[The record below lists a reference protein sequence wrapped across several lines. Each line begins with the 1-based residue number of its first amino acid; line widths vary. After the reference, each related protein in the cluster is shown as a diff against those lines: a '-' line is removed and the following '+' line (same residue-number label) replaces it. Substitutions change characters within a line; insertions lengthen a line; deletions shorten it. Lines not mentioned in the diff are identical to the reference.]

1 MVSAEQLMGYV
12 TMGIPRQA
20 AILCGGLGK
29 RLRPITDTLPK
40 PMVPINGRP
49 FLEYLLEQLKD
60 QGVSEILLMTGY
72 LGEQIQEYFGP
83 GSNWGLDIQYSNGP
97 TEWDTGR
104 RLYEARSLLQN
115 DFILMYSDNFVQ
127 VNLKKLTDFHGQS
140 NKLLSFVVQP
150 KINANISLGEE
161 GAVTAYDKTRSA
173 KNLNF
178 VELGF
183 MVTSKKIFDYYQE
196 VDVSFSDVIVKLVSE
211 KQVSGMIVKDAYHS
225 VSDPKRLVL
234 TREYLKPKKILLI
247 DRDGVINE
255 KAPRGEYIGKWSDFV
270 FISDTVDGLKELSQE
285 GFEFIVISNQAGIGR
300 GVLSAASVDEINDRM
315 KKYLEDQNIPI
326 KGIYVCPHNWDD
338 NCDCRKPAPGML
350 FQASRDFL
358 FRLDKTFF
366 IGDDARDCQA
376 AHNAGCKS
384 IFLGEPVVVEKL
396 SDKESPQL
404 IIKTLKS
411 LLPFLNNYDYFKNT
425 I

>member
-1 MVSAEQLMGYV
+1 MMR
-12 TMGIPRQA
+12 IPKQA
-20 AILCGGLGK
+20 AILCGGLGN

-72 LGEQIQEYFGP
+72 LGEQIQEYFGR
-83 GSNWGLDIQYSNGP
+83 GSKWGLDIRYSNGP
-97 TEWDTGR
+97 VEWDTGR
-104 RLYEARSLLQN
+104 RLYEAKSLLQD

-127 VNLKKLTDFHGQS
+127 VNLEKLTTFHERS
-140 NKLLSFVVQP
+140 KRLLSFVVQP
-150 KINANISLGEE
+150 KINANISLGED
-161 GAVTAYDKTRSA
+161 GVVTAYDKTRST
-173 KNLNF
+173 KDLNF

-183 MVTSKKIFDYYQE
+183 MVTSKKIFGYYQ
-196 VDVSFSDVIVKLVSE
+196 DVFSDIIAKLVSE
-211 KQVSGMIVKDAYHS
+211 RQVSGMIVNDAYHS
-225 VSDPKRLVL
+225 VSDPKRLEL

-255 KAPRGEYIGKWSDFV
+255 KAPRGEYIGRWSDFI
-270 FISDTVDGLKELSQE
+270 FIPDTVDGLRELSQE
-285 GFEFIVISNQAGIGR
+285 GFEFIIISNQAGIGR

-315 KKYLEDQNIPI
+315 KRYLEEQNILI
-326 KGIYVCPHNWDD
+326 KGIYVCPHHWED

-350 FQASRDFL
+350 LQASIDFL

-376 AHNAGCKS
+376 AYNAGCKS
-384 IFLGEPVVVEKL
+384 IFLGEPVDVEKL
-396 SDKESPQL
+396 SNNEAPQL

-411 LLPFLNNYDYFKNT
+411 LLPFLNNYDYFKNA

>member
-1 MVSAEQLMGYV
+1 ME
-12 TMGIPRQA
+12 IPKQA
-20 AILCGGLGK
+20 AILCGGLGS
-29 RLRPITDTLPK
+29 RLRPITDKIPK
-40 PMVPINGRP
+40 PMVPVNGVP
-49 FLEYLLEQLKD
+49 FLEHLIHQLKENGIFD
-60 QGVSEILLMTGY
+60 FVFMTGY
-72 LGEQIQEYFGP
+72 RGDQIEEYFGD
-83 GSNWGLDIQYSNGP
+83 GSQFGVKIQYSQGP
-97 TEWDTGR
+97 PEWETGR
-104 RLYEARSLLQN
+104 RLHRAKNLLK
-115 DFILMYSDNFVQ
+115 DMFLILYSDNFVQ
-127 VNLKKLTDFHGQS
+127 FDLKKLSKFYEEKK
-140 NKLLSFVVQP
+140 KLLCFIVQKKSTGNILLGKDGVVE
-150 KINANISLGEE
+150 L
-161 GAVTAYDKTRSA
+161 YDKTRTA
-173 KNLNF
+173 ENVDF
-178 VELGF
+178 VELGY
-183 MVTSKKIFDYYQE
+183 MIADKEIFRFITDE
-196 VDVSFSDVIVKLVSE
+196 NSSFSEVITRLVSE
-211 KQVSGMIVKDAYHS
+211 REVAGMTVLDAYHS
-225 VSDPKRLVL
+225 ISDPERWQLMEKYL
-234 TREYLKPKKILLI
+234 TPKKILLI
-247 DRDGVINE
+247 DRDGVINR

-315 KKYLEDQNIPI
+315 KKYLEAQNIPI
-326 KGIYVCPHNWDD
+326 KGIYVCPHHWEDS
-338 NCDCRKPAPGML
+338 CDCRKPAPGML

>member
-1 MVSAEQLMGYV
+1 MGV
-12 TMGIPRQA
+12 PKQA
-20 AILCGGLGK
+20 AILCGGLGN

-72 LGEQIQEYFGP
+72 LGEQIHEYFGR
-83 GSNWGLDIQYSNGP
+83 GSKWGLEIQYSNGP
-97 TEWDTGR
+97 VEWDTGR
-104 RLYEARSLLQN
+104 RLHEAKSLLQD

-127 VNLKKLTDFHGQS
+127 VNLGKLTAFHGRS
-140 NKLLSFVVQP
+140 KKFLSFVVQS

-161 GAVTAYDKTRSA
+161 GTVTAYDKTRSA
-173 KNLNF
+173 KDLNF

-183 MVTSKKIFDYYQE
+183 MVMSKKIFDYYQE
-196 VDVSFSDVIVKLVSE
+196 VDVSFSDIIVRLVSE
-211 KQVSGMIVKDAYHS
+211 KQVSGMIVNDAYHS
-225 VSDPKRLVL
+225 VSDPERLEL

-255 KAPRGEYIGKWSDFV
+255 KAPKGEYIGKWSDFI
-270 FISDTVDGLKELSQE
+270 FIPDTVDRLKELSRE
-285 GFEFIVISNQAGIGR
+285 GFEFIIISNQAGIGR
-300 GVLSAASVDEINDRM
+300 GVLSAASVDEINGRM

-326 KGIYVCPHNWDD
+326 KGIYVCPHHWED

-350 FQASRDFL
+350 LQASKDFL

-366 IGDDARDCQA
+366 IGDDVRDCQA
-376 AHNAGCKS
+376 AYNAGCKS
-384 IFLGEPVVVEKL
+384 IFLGEPVEVEKL
-396 SDKESPQL
+396 SDDEAPQL
-404 IIKTLKS
+404 IVKTLKS
-411 LLPFLNNYDYFKNT
+411 IIPFLNNYDYFKNA

>member
-1 MVSAEQLMGYV
+1 MK
-12 TMGIPRQA
+12 IPEQA
-20 AILCGGLGK
+20 AILCGGLGN

-60 QGVSEILLMTGY
+60 QGVSKILLMTGY
-72 LGEQIQEYFGP
+72 LGEQIQGYFGQ
-83 GSNWGLDIQYSNGP
+83 GSKWGLDIHYSKGP
-97 TEWDTGR
+97 VEWDTGR
-104 RLYEARSLLQN
+104 RLYEAKILLQD

-127 VNLKKLTDFHGQS
+127 VNLGKLTTFHEQS
-140 NKLLSFVVQP
+140 KRLISFVVQP
-150 KINANISLGEE
+150 KINANISLGE
-161 GAVTAYDKTRSA
+161 GGVVTAYDKTRSA

-183 MVTSKKIFDYYQE
+183 MVTNKKIFDYYQE
-196 VDVSFSDVIVKLVSE
+196 VDVSFSDILVKLVSQ
-211 KQVSGMIVKDAYHS
+211 KQVCGMIVNDAYHS
-225 VSDPKRLVL
+225 VSDPKRLEL

-255 KAPRGEYIGKWSDFV
+255 KAPRGEYIGEWSDFV
-270 FISDTVDGLKELSQE
+270 FISGTIDGLKELSRE
-285 GFEFIVISNQAGIGR
+285 GFEFIIISNQAGIGR
-300 GVLSAASVDEINDRM
+300 GVLSAAAVKEINDRM
-315 KKYLEDQNIPI
+315 KKYLEGQNIPV
-326 KGIYVCPHNWDD
+326 KGIYVCPHHWED

-350 FQASRDFL
+350 LQASKDFL

-366 IGDDARDCQA
+366 IGDDVRDCQA

-384 IFLGEPVVVEKL
+384 IFLGEAVEVEKL
-396 SDKESPQL
+396 SDNEAPRL
-404 IIKTLKS
+404 IVKTFKS
-411 LLPFLNNYDYFKNT
+411 IIPFINNYDYFKNA